1 MEGQNESDR
10 GQLRVVTFPFEP
22 FVSVNKDGHF
32 EGLEITIVET
42 IGNYGFIAINL
53 CMLLTACM
61 K

>member
-1 MEGQNESDR
+1 MVGQNESDR

-42 IGNYGFIAINL
+42 IGNYGFIAIN